1 MFNPTAGVVAVV
13 ENDDQM
19 RHAMRRVLEMA
30 GYVTELF
37 QSAESFLG
45 AREPSRASCLVVGV
59 RLPGISGVE
68 LHQRLRAAGN
78 ATPTV
83 FVTAYDDWRRR
94 GLTIA
99 EPDACLVKP
108 FRAEMLVDAVNQTFG
123 GSNASAR

>member
-30 GYVTELF
+30 GYMTELF
-37 QSAESFLG
+37 ESAEAFLG
-45 AREPSRASCLVVGV
+45 TREPSRASCLVVDV
-59 RLPGISGVE
+59 LLPGISGVE

-83 FVTAYDDWRRR
+83 FVTDYDDWRRR
-94 GLTIA
+94 GFTIA
-99 EPDACLVKP
+99 EPDACLVEP
-108 FRAEMLVDAVNQTFG
+108 FRAEMLVHAVNRTFG
-123 GSNASAR
+123 GSHD